1 MPMGKVHSPSV
12 AELGER
18 ELLRRLERFAPP
30 GQLADDA
37 ALMPSTPGC
46 RCGVISTDV
55 LVEDRH
61 FSQTT
66 TPPESVGWRAVMAN
80 VSDLAAMGADQV
92 VGITVGLGCP
102 GSLPWRWLESVYGG
116 MVRALTRHG
125 GHLLGGDCVESP
137 MVSLAMTAIGTVDQ
151 GRVIRRHGAQVGDWL
166 VCSGPHGLSSY
177 GLSLLLHGVNP
188 KSGSLQAQAIAAHCY
203 PRARLDVLP
212 RLRASQP
219 PGTPWRVAGTDS
231 SDGLAQALHLL
242 CGEQGLGAHVHRLPL
257 PAAFMGL
264 PDGERHCLWGGEDFE
279 LVLALE
285 PRWAQALL
293 EREPSFCHVGV
304 VTASHHLLLK
314 DAQDGQLRSL
324 PPGKPFDHFDF
335 GPTVSMA
342 ARNARS
348 ECEPRVHGAAGEG
361 SHLLA
366 TTSAK
371 STTRWL

>member
-1 MPMGKVHSPSV
+1 MGKVHSPSVSV

-37 ALMPSTPGC
+37 ALLPSTLGS
-46 RCGVISTDV
+46 RHGVISTDV

-92 VGITVGLGCP
+92 VGVTVGLGCP
-102 GSLPWRWLESVYGG
+102 GSLPWSWLESVYQG
-116 MVRALTRHG
+116 MVRALDCHG
-125 GHLLGGDCVESP
+125 GCLLGGDCVESP
-137 MVSLAMTAIGTVDQ
+137 VVTLTMTAIGTVDQ
-151 GRVIRRHGAQVGDWL
+151 GGVIRRRGSRVGDWL

-177 GLSLLLHGVNP
+177 GLSLLLHGEVNSTP
-188 KSGSLQAQAIAAHCY
+188 GSLQAQAVAAHCY

-219 PGTPWRVAGTDS
+219 PETPWRVAGTDS

-264 PDGERHCLWGGEDFE
+264 PDAERHCLWGGEDFE

-285 PRWAQALL
+285 PCWARTLL
-293 EREPSFCHVGV
+293 EREPGFHHVGV
-304 VTASHHLLLK
+304 VTASRHLLLK
-314 DAQDGQLRSL
+314 DTRTGKLGPL
-324 PPGKPFDHFDF
+324 PPGKPFDHY
-335 GPTVSMA
+335 GPTVSKA
-342 ARNARS
+342 GKNAQ
-348 ECEPRVHGAAGEG
+348 PEG
-361 SHLLA
+361 TA
-366 TTSAK
+366 N
-371 STTRWL
+371 